1 MNLTIGMPWHTCTD
15 TADAPRSDNAEVRRV
30 AALDSG
36 PWAMAAM
43 ADVKHQRDVERIRLY
58 MFT

>member
-15 TADAPRSDNAEVRRV
+15 TADTPRSDNAEVRRV

-43 ADVKHQRDVERIRLY
+43 ADVKHQWDVERIR
-58 MFT
+58 